1 MSLGDKLF
9 RFAVIS
15 DTHVNPSE
23 TECNSPFPV
32 NARANRRF
40 RHVIR
45 DLNQRDLSFVI
56 HLGDLVH
63 PVPSSGAAYQRAADA
78 YHQIAAELQVP
89 MHVIPGNHDIGDKP
103 GAGGPVPAIS
113 KSDIAAWTATFGTQN
128 KVVRHGDL
136 QCLMLN
142 AQLINSGLADEATQK
157 NWAETQIA
165 EWTGR
170 TMLMLHHPPF
180 ICSADEAVHYDNLAN
195 PGRSWVL
202 ELMNAPGIVATFAGH
217 AHNFWY
223 DQVGGHDYYRLPAT
237 SFVRQDYAE
246 MLRAAPEQG
255 SEFGRDDKAKLGYLV
270 VDVFENGHTVQ
281 IVRTFGAEC
290 GPDDA
295 THKASR
301 LANPPLLNASAKI
314 GFDLRQNWAELTEIA
329 PSAALDEFDRKVARN
344 DYPLMALIEMGVRDL
359 RLPMS
364 DLRDK
369 FRRDR
374 LAALRSSQSALT
386 ALHRDTKLDIFLS
399 PIHDPSSPQG
409 GIHRHVIEHGFRGD
423 EKDCAPLIGACKGH
437 IQGLVFRQFC
447 TEITSQSL
455 SQIAKLAAG
464 YGLKSSVHLRTGTDS
479 PAVEQN
485 DTGAVLRALKLCA
498 DQALKAPAMRFFLDT
513 LIQQD
518 RGYFPRPGALDVR
531 CNPTEITHFISDMHG
546 A

>member
-1 MSLGDKLF
+1 
-9 RFAVIS
+9 
-15 DTHVNPSE
+15 
-23 TECNSPFPV
+23 
-32 NARANRRF
+32 
-40 RHVIR
+40 
-45 DLNQRDLSFVI
+45 
-56 HLGDLVH
+56 
-63 PVPSSGAAYQRAADA
+63 
-78 YHQIAAELQVP
+78 
-89 MHVIPGNHDIGDKP
+89 
-103 GAGGPVPAIS
+103 
-113 KSDIAAWTATFGTQN
+113 
-128 KVVRHGDL
+128 
-136 QCLMLN
+136 
-142 AQLINSGLADEATQK
+142 
-157 NWAETQIA
+157 
-165 EWTGR
+165 
-170 TMLMLHHPPF
+170 
-180 ICSADEAVHYDNLAN
+180 
-195 PGRSWVL
+195 VL
-202 ELMNAPGIVATFAGH
+202 
-217 AHNFWY
+217 
-223 DQVGGHDYYRLPAT
+223 
-237 SFVRQDYAE
+237 
-246 MLRAAPEQG
+246 
-255 SEFGRDDKAKLGYLV
+255 
-270 VDVFENGHTVQ
+270 DVFENGHTVQ

-295 THKASR
+295 AHKAAA
-301 LANPPLLNASAKI
+301 LAKPPLLNASANI

-329 PSAALDEFDRKVARN
+329 PSGALDEFDRKVARN

-374 LAALRSSQSALT
+374 LAALRSLGFRLTLFIAGLGRDDDLALIHDNAKMLNSIEVALPEADILKSESALS
-386 ALHRDTKLDIFLS
+386 ALHRDTELDVFLS

-498 DQALKAPAMRFFLDT
+498 DQAPKAPAMRFFLDT